1 MQSSYPKVYLFLLF
15 AVLGYTTTLAQP
27 KTDTVAG
34 IPVNYDE
41 KLVPDYVLP
50 DPLMMENGEPVTSA
64 EDWYDYRRPEILRL
78 FETEQFGKGP
88 GRESVH
94 FRVFESGMPAFDGT
108 AIRRQVTIYF
118 TDDTSDHR
126 ADLLIYTP
134 ADATGPVPLFLKI
147 GFSAN
152 SLSFDDPGIREGT
165 IWNRE
170 GQRVPAAEGRSFG
183 TMDVA
188 LFLSAGIGVAAIY
201 YGDIE
206 PDFQEGIPYG
216 IRGHYLEPGQTYPAD
231 DQWGTI
237 AAWAWGL
244 SGVMDYLETD
254 ERVAAD
260 KVAVFGAS
268 RLGKTALWTGASDP
282 RFGMVIAC
290 CSGEGGAALS
300 RREYGETTAHMIDSS
315 RYDYQFAGNRAK
327 YGAEPHTSP
336 VDGHLLVA
344 LIAPRPLLLQTGTT
358 DYWSDPRGEFEA
370 AVAAEPVYEL
380 LGKRG
385 LDISEWPGPN
395 QPILHDLGYFMHEG
409 GHGPAP
415 EDYPIF
421 VDFMK
426 QHFLD

>member
-1 MQSSYPKVYLFLLF
+1 MHVLYLTALLLTGRMVF
-15 AVLGYTTTLAQP
+15 AQ
-27 KTDTVAG
+27 TDTVAG

-41 KLVPDYVLP
+41 TRVPAYALP
-50 DPLMMENGEPVTSA
+50 DPLILQNGEPVTNSVA
-64 EDWYDYRRPEILRL
+64 WYERRRPEILRL
-78 FETEQFGKGP
+78 FETEQFGRAPERGKP
-88 GRESVH
+88 T
-94 FRVFESGMPAFDGT
+94 FTVFESATPAYNGT
-108 AIRRQVTIYF
+108 AVRRQVTIYF
-118 TDDTSDHR
+118 TPDTSRHK

-134 ADATGPVPLFLKI
+134 ANARVPVPLFLKI

-165 IWNRE
+165 IWTRE
-170 GQRVPAAEGRSFG
+170 GKRVPASEGRSFG

-188 LFLSAGIGVAAIY
+188 PFLSAGIGVAAIY

-216 IRGHYLEPGQTYPAD
+216 VRGHYLAADQAYPAD
-231 DQWGTI
+231 YEWGTI
-237 AAWAWGL
+237 AAWAWGM

-254 ERVAAD
+254 ERVDAD

-268 RLGKTALWTGASDP
+268 RLGKTALWAGARDQ

-300 RREYGETTAHMIDSS
+300 RRQYGETTAHMIDST
-315 RYDYQFAGNRAK
+315 RYDYQFAGNRRQ
-327 YGAEPHTSP
+327 YGADPNTSP
-336 VDGHLLVA
+336 VDAHMLLS

-358 DYWSDPRGEFEA
+358 DNWSDPRGEFEA

-385 LDISEWPGPN
+385 LATTEWPGAGEPV
-395 QPILHDLGYFMHEG
+395 LHDLGYLMHEG
-409 GHGPAP
+409 GHGTLP
-415 EDYPIF
+415 EDYPVFIE
-421 VDFMK
+421 FMK

>member
-1 MQSSYPKVYLFLLF
+1 MRLSILLLLL
-15 AVLGYTTTLAQP
+15 ATGGLVVAQP
-27 KTDTVAG
+27 PSDTVAN

-41 KLVPDYVLP
+41 ARVPDYDLP
-50 DPLMMENGEPVTSA
+50 NPLQLQNGDSVRTA
-64 EDWYDYRRPEILRL
+64 DDWYGRRRPEILRL
-78 FETEQFGKGP
+78 FETQQFGRAP
-88 GRESVH
+88 ERRRTS
-94 FRVFESGMPAFDGT
+94 FNVFEAGTRAYDGT
-108 AIRRQVTIYF
+108 AIRRQVTLYF
-118 TDDTSDHR
+118 TQDTTRHR

-134 ADATGPVPLFLKI
+134 AAATGPVPVFLKI

-170 GQRVPAAEGRSFG
+170 GERVPAAEGRSFG
-183 TMDVA
+183 TLDVA
-188 LFLSAGIGVAAIY
+188 PFLSAGIGVAAIY

-206 PDFQEGIPYG
+206 PDFQEGIAYG
-216 IRGHYLEPGQTYPAD
+216 LRGHFLAAGQEYPAED
-231 DQWGTI
+231 EWGTI

-254 ERVAAD
+254 ERVDAD
-260 KVAVFGAS
+260 RVAVFGAS
-268 RLGKTALWTGASDP
+268 RLGKTALWTGAIDP

-300 RREYGETTAHMIDSS
+300 RRQYGETTAHMIDSS

-327 YGAEPHTSP
+327 YGSDPNTSP
-336 VDGHLLVA
+336 VDGHLLLS

-358 DYWSDPRGEFEA
+358 DYWSDPKGEFEA
-370 AVAAEPVYEL
+370 AVAAGPVYRL

-385 LDISEWPGPN
+385 LETTEWPAAG
-395 QPILHDLGYFMHEG
+395 QPILHDLGYYMHEG

-415 EDYPIF
+415 EDYAVFIA
-421 VDFMK
+421 FMR
-426 QHFLD
+426 QHFPE

>member
-1 MQSSYPKVYLFLLF
+1 MRLSILLLLL
-15 AVLGYTTTLAQP
+15 ATGGLVVAQP
-27 KTDTVAG
+27 PSDTVAN

-41 KLVPDYVLP
+41 ARVPDYDLP
-50 DPLMMENGEPVTSA
+50 NPLQLQNGDSVRTA
-64 EDWYDYRRPEILRL
+64 DDWYGRRRPEILRL
-78 FETEQFGKGP
+78 FETQQFGRAP
-88 GRESVH
+88 ERRRTS
-94 FRVFESGMPAFDGT
+94 FNVFEAGTRAYDGT
-108 AIRRQVTIYF
+108 AIRRQVTLYF
-118 TDDTSDHR
+118 TQDTTRHR

-134 ADATGPVPLFLKI
+134 AAATGPVPVFLKI

-170 GQRVPAAEGRSFG
+170 GERVPAAEGRSFG
-183 TMDVA
+183 TLDVA
-188 LFLSAGIGVAAIY
+188 PFLSAGIGVAAIY

-206 PDFQEGIPYG
+206 PDFQEGIAYG
-216 IRGHYLEPGQTYPAD
+216 LRGHYLAAGQEYPAED
-231 DQWGTI
+231 EWGTI

-254 ERVAAD
+254 ERVDAD
-260 KVAVFGAS
+260 RVAVFGAS
-268 RLGKTALWTGASDP
+268 RLGKTALWTGAIDP

-300 RREYGETTAHMIDSS
+300 RRQYGETTAHMIDSS

-327 YGAEPHTSP
+327 YGSDPNTSP
-336 VDGHLLVA
+336 VDGHLLLS

-358 DYWSDPRGEFEA
+358 DYWSDPKGEFEA
-370 AVAAEPVYEL
+370 AVAAGPVYRL

-385 LDISEWPGPN
+385 LETTEWPAAG
-395 QPILHDLGYFMHEG
+395 QPILHDLGYYMHEG

-415 EDYPIF
+415 EDYAVFIA
-421 VDFMK
+421 FMR
-426 QHFLD
+426 QHFPE

>member
-1 MQSSYPKVYLFLLF
+1 MRLSILLLLL
-15 AVLGYTTTLAQP
+15 ATGGLVVAQP
-27 KTDTVAG
+27 PSDTVAN

-41 KLVPDYVLP
+41 ARVPDYDLP
-50 DPLMMENGEPVTSA
+50 NPLQLQNGDSVRTA
-64 EDWYDYRRPEILRL
+64 DDWYGRRRPEILRL
-78 FETEQFGKGP
+78 FETQQFGRAP
-88 GRESVH
+88 ERRRTS
-94 FRVFESGMPAFDGT
+94 FNVFEAGTRAYDGT
-108 AIRRQVTIYF
+108 AIRRQVTLYF
-118 TDDTSDHR
+118 TQDTTRHR

-134 ADATGPVPLFLKI
+134 AAATGPVPVFLKI

-170 GQRVPAAEGRSFG
+170 GERVPAAEGRSFG
-183 TMDVA
+183 TLDVA
-188 LFLSAGIGVAAIY
+188 PFLSAGIGVAAIY

-206 PDFQEGIPYG
+206 PDFQEGIAYG
-216 IRGHYLEPGQTYPAD
+216 LRGHYLAAGQEYPAED
-231 DQWGTI
+231 EWGTI

-254 ERVAAD
+254 ERVDAD
-260 KVAVFGAS
+260 RVAVFGAS
-268 RLGKTALWTGASDP
+268 RLGKTALWTGAIDP

-300 RREYGETTAHMIDSS
+300 RRQYGETTAHMIHSS

-327 YGAEPHTSP
+327 YGSDPNTSP
-336 VDGHLLVA
+336 VDGHLLLS

-358 DYWSDPRGEFEA
+358 DYWSDPKGEFEA
-370 AVAAEPVYEL
+370 AVAAGPVYRL

-385 LDISEWPGPN
+385 LETTEWPAAG
-395 QPILHDLGYFMHEG
+395 QPILHDLGYYMHEG

-415 EDYPIF
+415 EDYAVFIA
-421 VDFMK
+421 FMR
-426 QHFLD
+426 QHFPE